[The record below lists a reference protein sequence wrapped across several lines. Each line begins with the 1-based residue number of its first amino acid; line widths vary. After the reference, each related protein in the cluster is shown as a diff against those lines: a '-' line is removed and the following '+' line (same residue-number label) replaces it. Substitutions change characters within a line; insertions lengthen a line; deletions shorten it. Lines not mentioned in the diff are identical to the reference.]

1 MSIDA
6 HAFWVVAPGHGE
18 IRPETPAPP
27 SPSDVVVRTLYSGI
41 SRGTESLV
49 FHGRVPPSEYQ
60 RMRAPFQQGDFPG
73 PVKYGYAN
81 VGHVEHGP
89 PALVG
94 RTVFALYPHQT
105 RFVVPATAVH
115 VVPDA
120 VPPRR
125 AVLAAN
131 METALNGVWDARVVP
146 GQRVAVVGAGT
157 VGCLVARLA
166 VRIPACDVEL
176 VDTNPARAGVA
187 SALGVRF
194 AAAGEAAAEAD
205 IVIHTSGSPAG
216 LATALSLA
224 GMEATVV
231 DLSWY
236 GDQPVTLPLGGAF
249 HSRRLTIR
257 SSQVG
262 QVAADQRPRW
272 TYARRLAKALA
283 LLADPSL
290 DALLTGETPF
300 EHLPS
305 AMPALTASAGDT
317 ICHAV
322 VYG

>member
-6 HAFWVVAPGHGE
+6 HAFWVVAPGRGE
-18 IRPETPAPP
+18 IRQETPAPP
-27 SPSDVVVRTLYSGI
+27 SAKDVVVRTLYSGI

-60 RMRAPFQQGDFPG
+60 RMRAPFQQGDFPA

-81 VGHVEHGP
+81 VGRVEQGP
-89 PALVG
+89 QPLVG
-94 RTVFALYPHQT
+94 RTVFSLFPHQT
-105 RFVVPATAVH
+105 RFVVPADAVH

-120 VPPRR
+120 VPARR

-131 METALNGVWDARVVP
+131 METALNGVWDAAIVP

-157 VGCLVARLA
+157 VGCLVARLVA
-166 VRIPACDVEL
+166 QIPLCDVEL
-176 VDTNPARAGVA
+176 VDTNPARAAVA
-187 SALGVRF
+187 GALRVRF
-194 AAAGEAAAEAD
+194 SLPEAAAGEAD
-205 IVIHTSGSPAG
+205 VVVHTSGAAAG
-216 LATALSLA
+216 LATALALA

-236 GDQPVTLPLGGAF
+236 GDQMVALPLGGAF

-262 QVAADQRPRW
+262 QVAASQRSRW
-272 TYARRLAKALA
+272 STTRRLEKAIA

-290 DALLTGETPF
+290 DVLLTGETAF
-300 EHLPS
+300 ASLPS
-305 AMPALTASAGDT
+305 AMPALTAAAGDT

-322 VYG
+322 TYG

>member
-6 HAFWVVAPGHGE
+6 HAFWVVAPGRGE
-18 IRPETPAPP
+18 IRQETPASP
-27 SPSDVVVRTLYSGI
+27 SASDVVVRTLYSGI

-81 VGHVEHGP
+81 VGRVEQ
-89 PALVG
+89 G
-94 RTVFALYPHQT
+94 RQDLLGRVVFSLYPHQT
-105 RFVVPATAVH
+105 RFVVPADAVH
-115 VVPDA
+115 VVPDD
-120 VPPRR
+120 VPARR

-131 METALNGVWDARVVP
+131 METALNGVWDARIAP
-146 GQRVAVVGAGT
+146 GQRVSVVGAGT

-166 VRIPACDVEL
+166 ARIPSCDVEL

-187 SALGVRF
+187 RALGATF
-194 AAAGEAAAEAD
+194 ASPGAATGDAD
-205 IVIHTSGSPAG
+205 VVVHTSGTGAG
-216 LATALSLA
+216 LAAALGLA

-249 HSRRLTIR
+249 HSRRLTIA

-262 QVAADQRPRW
+262 QVSPAQRARW
-272 TYARRLAKALA
+272 TTGRRLAAALR
-283 LLADPSL
+283 LLADPAL
-290 DALLTGETPF
+290 DVLLTGETAF
-300 EHLPS
+300 RQLPES
-305 AMPALTASAGDT
+305 MPQLAASAGDA
-317 ICHAV
+317 ICHSV
-322 VYG
+322 TYD

>member
-1 MSIDA
+1 MDA
-6 HAFWVVAPGHGE
+6 HAFWVVAPGRGE
-18 IRPETPAPP
+18 IRQETPAPP
-27 SPSDVVVRTLYSGI
+27 SASDVVVRTLYSGI

-81 VGHVEHGP
+81 VGRVEQGP
-89 PALVG
+89 AGLVG
-94 RTVFALYPHQT
+94 RLVFSLYPHQT
-105 RFVVPATAVH
+105 RFVVPADAVH
-115 VVPDA
+115 LVPDD
-120 VPPRR
+120 VPVRR

-131 METALNGVWDARVVP
+131 METALNGVWDARIVP

-166 VRIPACDVEL
+166 ARIPLCDVEL

-187 SALGVRF
+187 RALGAKF
-194 AAAGEAAAEAD
+194 ATPESAD
-205 IVIHTSGSPAG
+205 VVGNADVVVHTSGTGAG

-236 GDQPVTLPLGGAF
+236 GDQTVTLPLGGAF
-249 HSRRLTIR
+249 HSRRLTIA

-262 QVAADQRPRW
+262 QVSPAQRARW
-272 TYARRLAKALA
+272 TTGRRLAAALK
-283 LLADPSL
+283 LLADPAL
-290 DALLTGETPF
+290 DVLLTGETAF
-300 EHLPS
+300 RHLPD
-305 AMPALTASAGDT
+305 AMPRLAASPGNA
-317 ICHAV
+317 ICHSV
-322 VYG
+322 TYD